1 MTLPMRT
8 ILEAATATLAM
19 VAGMLWAGNAVAAEP
34 AVPPAQLCIYYG
46 WPSYVNGSGGD
57 AVRAAA
63 QFIRCDL
70 VVLGDGIEHPA
81 HGDYAS
87 AASIVATLRQAGK
100 EVFGYIDLG
109 VTTQNLSPAHME
121 RYVDEWRAMGASGIF
136 LDDAGYDYGVSRARQ
151 DEVIDYVHG
160 QGMSVFINA
169 WNIDDA
175 LADVDETGHSSPSRL
190 GPGDIYLAE
199 SWLVAGGAYQ
209 SILDW
214 AQKAD
219 RALQYMR
226 AKQVRVAGVSTAAL
240 NKAVASNIGS
250 SKFKMG
256 FWGAAMYNLSAWQ
269 WTDVGYSSG
278 NDRLPFYDTA
288 SWTYGTSFH
297 NESIAHTS
305 GARRNERAT
314 ESGRI
319 VVRGNGTS
327 TGTGEFIPY

>member
-1 MTLPMRT
+1 MTLRLRT
-8 ILEAATATLAM
+8 ILDAAAATLAI
-19 VAGMLWAGNAVAAEP
+19 VAGVLLAGPALAAEP
-34 AVPPAQLCIYYG
+34 ALLPSQLCIYYG
-46 WPSYVNGSGGD
+46 WPSYVNGSRGD

-63 QFIRCDL
+63 QFMRCDL
-70 VVLGDGIEHPA
+70 VVLGDGIEHPE
-81 HGDYAS
+81 HGDNRS
-87 AASIVATLRQAGK
+87 AASIISTLRQAGK

-109 VTTQNLSPAHME
+109 VTTQNLLLADME
-121 RYVDEWRAMGASGIF
+121 RYVDEWRTLGASGIF
-136 LDDAGYDYGVSRARQ
+136 LDDAGYDYGVTRARQ
-151 DEVIDYVHG
+151 DEIIDYVHG

-175 LADVDETGHSSPSRL
+175 LADVDEAGHPSPSRL

-209 SILDW
+209 SIQPW

-226 AKQVRVAGVSTAAL
+226 AKEVRVAGVSTAAL
-240 NKAVASNIGS
+240 NKAVTTNIGS
-250 SKFKMG
+250 TKFRMG

-278 NDRLPFYDTA
+278 NDRMLFYDTA
-288 SWTYGTSFH
+288 GWIYGTTFLNDSV
-297 NESIAHTS
+297 AHTS

-314 ESGRI
+314 DSGRI

-327 TGTGEFIPY
+327 TGTGEFVPY